1 VTRLLS
7 LSGACL
13 LGLVACAPAPTP
25 ATTAPAPS
33 ASASGAPA
41 GEARTGWDEQPWG
54 RFRSRRFSLW
64 LALPDGKA
72 WRIDDHRTSWL
83 VATHAP
89 SSSSLGLRVFFEDE
103 ATNPARCEAR
113 ARQHDGKLPAEADG
127 RVLERSSAEVLPGWD
142 TRSFVLSTL
151 RSAPGAPLDLEGHRV
166 VFAASIR
173 KCMVIHY
180 ATRAVGPG
188 AEAVLGRGWRRRRSL
203 RGRSSPGTGSRGPG
217 KSRPFE
223 RPEAAKGSLLTPFLT
238 PAGYRRQAGPG
249 LRGLLPAGH
258 PDCTPSASR
267 GTHPGDAGAVR
278 PELHAE
284 REPGAP

>member
-1 VTRLLS
+1 MTRLLS

-25 ATTAPAPS
+25 AAPAPAPS

-113 ARQHDGKLPAEADG
+113 ARQHDGRLPAEGDG

-142 TRSFVLSTL
+142 TRSFVLTTL

-188 AEAVLGRGWRRRRSL
+188 AEAVLGARLAEAGDLL
-203 RGRSSPGTGSRGPG
+203 RKIEPWDGLQGPEQEPPSPGR
-217 KSRPFE
+217 
-223 RPEAAKGSLLTPFLT
+223 
-238 PAGYRRQAGPG
+238 
-249 LRGLLPAGH
+249 
-258 PDCTPSASR
+258 
-267 GTHPGDAGAVR
+267 
-278 PELHAE
+278 
-284 REPGAP
+284 